1 MACEISEENL
11 RPKSLRPNLIIRMI
25 KLIERA
31 INFLPDRQTE
41 AMEGQMSMKIEDKGP
56 VSIVGISGSLR
67 KASFSTEI
75 LRVLA
80 KESAPA
86 IHVHLVTLEEIPP
99 YNEDLD
105 TATGVPAVNALKR
118 LISAS
123 DGVLISTPEY
133 NHGIPGVLKNAL
145 DWLSRPVFESCFKD
159 KPVSI
164 ISSSK
169 AFTGGVRA
177 QYQLRETLISMHA
190 QLVTGP
196 EVVVGGIHRNLGDE
210 FYADEDGLAFMLKSL
225 NRLRDAALC
234 LQKQLQMEMLAG
246 NETGS
251 FCYSPPDENRNQAIA
266 KQIAPLPHAI
276 LQRVTEY
283 MEEHLQDNLS
293 LDQLARETDY
303 SRAHFLRMFR
313 ATTGKTPHQYLTQ
326 RRIERAKSMLLEA
339 EKQSLTDIA
348 ASCGFSSQSHMTR
361 VFREQVG
368 VTPSEFKRRPD
379 LRASRE
385 QLSNPQPAC

>member
-1 MACEISEENL
+1 LNVQSTFAATGK
-11 RPKSLRPNLIIRMI
+11 R
-25 KLIERA
+25 
-31 INFLPDRQTE
+31 T

-67 KASFSTEI
+67 KASCSTEI

-80 KESAPA
+80 KESSPA

-105 TATGVPAVNALKR
+105 PATGVPAVNALKR

-133 NHGIPGVLKNAL
+133 NRGIPGVLKNAL
-145 DWLSRPVFESCFKD
+145 DWLSRPVFKSCFKD

-190 QLVTGP
+190 QLVMGP
-196 EVVVGGIHRNLGDE
+196 EVIVAGIHRNLGGE
-210 FYADEDGLAFMLKSL
+210 FYADEYGLAFMLKSL

-234 LQKQLQMEMLAG
+234 PQKQLQMEMLAG

-326 RRIERAKSMLLEA
+326 RRIERAKSMLMEA
-339 EKQSLTDIA
+339 EKISLTDIA
-348 ASCGFSSQSHMTR
+348 ACCGFSSQSHMTR

-379 LRASRE
+379 LRASRK
-385 QLSNPQPAC
+385 QLPNPQPAC

>member
-1 MACEISEENL
+1 
-11 RPKSLRPNLIIRMI
+11 
-25 KLIERA
+25 
-31 INFLPDRQTE
+31 
-41 AMEGQMSMKIEDKGP
+41 MKIEDKGP
-56 VSIVGISGSLR
+56 VIIVGISGSLR
-67 KASFSTEI
+67 EASFSTEI

-86 IHVHLVTLEEIPP
+86 IQFHLVTLEEIPP
-99 YNEDLD
+99 YNEDLG
-105 TATGVPAVNALKR
+105 TTTGVPAVNALKR

-169 AFTGGVRA
+169 TFTGDAHA

-190 QLVTGP
+190 QLVMGP

-210 FYADEDGLAFMLKSL
+210 SYADEDGLAFVLKSL
-225 NRLRDAALC
+225 NRLKDAALC
-234 LQKQLQMEMLAG
+234 LHKQSHTEMLAG
-246 NETGS
+246 NEIGS
-251 FCYSPPDENRNQAIA
+251 FSPPDENRNQAIA
-266 KQIAPLPHAI
+266 KRIAPLPHAI
-276 LQRVTEY
+276 LQRITEY
-283 MEEHLQDNLS
+283 MRQHLQDNLS

-326 RRIERAKSMLLEA
+326 CRIERARSMLLEA
-339 EKQSLTDIA
+339 EKISLTDIA
-348 ASCGFSSQSHMTR
+348 AWCGFSSQSHLTR
-361 VFREQVG
+361 VFRKHVG
-368 VTPSEFKRRPD
+368 VTPGEFMRRQN
-379 LRASRE
+379 LKASRE
-385 QLSNPQPAC
+385 QFSNLQPVL